1 MFLLTD
7 STINK
12 VAGGNTG
19 FYIMAWLPLAVILV
33 FAIRGIMRKKKE
45 K

>member
-1 MFLLTD
+1 MIFLSD

-12 VAGGNTG
+12 VSGDTG
-19 FYIMAWLPLAVILV
+19 FYILAWLPVAVIIV
-33 FAIRGIMRKKKE
+33 FALRGILRKKEE